1 MGSLGL
7 VPHSLSPKNNGGA
20 GAVRCSPPRQR
31 SSPTRVVRCRR
42 NGTRGAGLK
51 GYNERSQNKSQIYGH
66 YTCPCIPACPQP
78 FSRPPLSSLRFP
90 SPFLNVQFPTTKIKY
105 LIRFLVASRVSL
117 SSKYTCTHLREIE
130 HDRTIGWNQLVW
142 PNNRISLLLFLK
154 SDHPSREIVNL
165 DRLFFFYFWEGK
177 RWMLLQNLRIFLF
190 LLGSGRMAEM
200 VMSNGGHEC
209 LASYDK

>member
-1 MGSLGL
+1 MAATCRTLGDPWKQYGRL
-7 VPHSLSPKNNGGA
+7 TNGHKLRNRVRGYEPLRRISVMPITIQWVPWAWFHTLYPRKTMA
-20 GAVRCSPPRQR
+20 GPEPFGVPRQR

-66 YTCPCIPACPQP
+66 YTCPCIPACPRP
-78 FSRPPLSSLRFP
+78 FSRPPLSSLHFP

-130 HDRTIGWNQLVW
+130 HDRTIG
-142 PNNRISLLLFLK
+142 S
-154 SDHPSREIVNL
+154 
-165 DRLFFFYFWEGK
+165 
-177 RWMLLQNLRIFLF
+177 
-190 LLGSGRMAEM
+190 
-200 VMSNGGHEC
+200 
-209 LASYDK
+209 